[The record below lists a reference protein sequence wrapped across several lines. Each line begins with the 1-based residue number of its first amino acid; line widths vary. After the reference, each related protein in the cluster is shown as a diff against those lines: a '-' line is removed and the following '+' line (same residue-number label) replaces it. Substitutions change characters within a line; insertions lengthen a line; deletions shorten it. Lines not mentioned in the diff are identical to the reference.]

1 MHVRKKLMEAYV
13 RSPSQIKR
21 TATPEGI
28 MAAENMKDAVYGS
41 LEHLPPEERMRV
53 ALAGGALAGKERGEQ
68 ILARGDVRQQQ
79 IQTALNKIP
88 ELAYFGDHDA
98 VHSITRVLSN
108 INGADHE
115 TGPATMADLRFFA
128 NLHSYEPRRPQPEDS
143 GSPEPEPASE
153 PASEPAPDP
162 DDFPEPRELDAEDAR
177 FMRRLSGQAPRLR
190 GPEGG
195 ISRYYQ

>member
-21 TATPEGI
+21 TATAEGI
-28 MAAENMKDAVYGS
+28 KAAEDMKDAVYGS

-53 ALAGGALAGKERGEQ
+53 ALAGGVLAGKERGEQ

-108 INGADHE
+108 INGVDHE
-115 TGPATMADLRFFA
+115 TGPASMADLRFFA
-128 NLHSYEPRRPQPEDS
+128 NLHNYEPMRPEPPAEESAPSPESSRTSPED
-143 GSPEPEPASE
+143 
-153 PASEPAPDP
+153 
-162 DDFPEPRELDAEDAR
+162 LQM
-177 FMRRLSGQAPRLR
+177 MRQLTDRGIKLR
-190 GPEGG
+190 GPDGE
-195 ISRYYQ
+195 I